1 MTARARYTGFT
12 ILALAALTASDHAFA
27 YCSKP
32 SAPSCATRYGA
43 FDDQWEFDR
52 CKREIES
59 FKDETESFMSCNND
73 EAQAA
78 ISNANSENQ
87 SASSEYS
94 DAVSSFNRRAR
105 SN

>member
-1 MTARARYTGFT
+1 MTSRTRLTG
-12 ILALAALTASDHAFA
+12 LALLALVALGSADHAFA

-32 SAPSCATRYGA
+32 SAPSCVSRYGA
-43 FDDQWEFDR
+43 FNDQWEFDR
-52 CKREIES
+52 CKREIEN

-73 EAQAA
+73 EAQEA
-78 ISNANSENQ
+78 ISKANSENQ
-87 SASSEYS
+87 SASAEYS